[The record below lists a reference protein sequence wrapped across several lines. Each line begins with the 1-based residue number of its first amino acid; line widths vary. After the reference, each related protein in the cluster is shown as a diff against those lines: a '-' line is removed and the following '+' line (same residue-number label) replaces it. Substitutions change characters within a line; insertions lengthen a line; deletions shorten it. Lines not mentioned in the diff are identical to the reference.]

1 MRKQLTV
8 NVGAIGQAALR
19 AGSCA
24 DADAF
29 LLVGPLMQ
37 PINTPWNSLEI
48 VKLVLGVL
56 TPLSV
61 ACLGWLVARRL
72 KRLELVQW
80 TNQRLIEKRLA
91 LYDAV
96 APQLNALLC
105 FYTWIGYW
113 KDISPDDVIR
123 AKRDLDRTFHIYRY
137 LFDDDV
143 YDAYHTYIHALF
155 DVHTGPGRDARI
167 RSLIQA
173 PDGDRSVHGAYE
185 WKPAW
190 SDRFATANVVPKD
203 DVLRYYTQLMERLR
217 VALGATR

>member
-1 MRKQLTV
+1 
-8 NVGAIGQAALR
+8 
-19 AGSCA
+19 
-24 DADAF
+24 
-29 LLVGPLMQ
+29 MQ
-37 PINTPWNSLEI
+37 PFNTPWNSLEI

-80 TNQRLIEKRLA
+80 TNQRLIEKRLT
-91 LYDAV
+91 LYDTV

-137 LFDDDV
+137 LFDEDV
-143 YDAYHTYIHALF
+143 YDAYHTFIHALF
-155 DVHTGPGRDARI
+155 EMHTGPGRDARI

-173 PDGDRSVHGAYE
+173 PDRPCWRKRYIDGAIGKRSC
-185 WKPAW
+185 
-190 SDRFATANVVPKD
+190 
-203 DVLRYYTQLMERLR
+203 
-217 VALGATR
+217 VAVMPVSRCPRRTESGRSTPRISRRRGL

>member
-1 MRKQLTV
+1 
-8 NVGAIGQAALR
+8 
-19 AGSCA
+19 
-24 DADAF
+24 
-29 LLVGPLMQ
+29 MQ

-123 AKRDLDRTFHIYRY
+123 AKRELDRTFHIYRY

>member
-1 MRKQLTV
+1 
-8 NVGAIGQAALR
+8 
-19 AGSCA
+19 
-24 DADAF
+24 
-29 LLVGPLMQ
+29 MQ
-37 PINTPWNSLEI
+37 PLNDPWNSLEI

-91 LYDAV
+91 LYDTV

-123 AKRDLDRTFHIYRY
+123 AKRELDRTFHIYRY

-143 YDAYHTYIHALF
+143 YDAYHTFIHALF
-155 DVHTGPGRDARI
+155 EMHTGPGRDARI
-167 RSLIQA
+167 RSLIHA
-173 PDGDRSVHGAYE
+173 PDGDRSVHGTYE

-190 SDRFATANVVPKD
+190 VERFATAN
-203 DVLRYYTQLMERLR
+203 
-217 VALGATR
+217 

>member
-1 MRKQLTV
+1 MLKQLTV
-8 NVGAIGQAALR
+8 NREAIGQAR
-19 AGSCA
+19 CA
-24 DADAF
+24 RCDPPGDAF
-29 LLVGPLMQ
+29 FLVEPFMQ
-37 PINTPWNSLEI
+37 PFNTPWNSLEI

-80 TNQRLIEKRLA
+80 TNQRLIEKRLT
-91 LYDAV
+91 LYDTV

-137 LFDDDV
+137 LFDEDV
-143 YDAYHTYIHALF
+143 YDAYHTFIHALF
-155 DVHTGPGRDARI
+155 EMHTGPGRDARI
-167 RSLIQA
+167 RSLIHA
-173 PDGDRSVHGAYE
+173 PDGDRSVHGTYE
-185 WKPAW
+185 WNAAW
-190 SDRFATANVVPKD
+190 AERFSTANVTDKAEV
-203 DVLRYYTQLMERLR
+203 VLHYTRLMERLR
-217 VALGATR
+217 VALGANR

>member
-1 MRKQLTV
+1 
-8 NVGAIGQAALR
+8 
-19 AGSCA
+19 
-24 DADAF
+24 
-29 LLVGPLMQ
+29 MQ
-37 PINTPWNSLEI
+37 PINNPWNSLEI

-123 AKRDLDRTFHIYRY
+123 AKRELDRTFHIYRY

-173 PDGDRSVHGAYE
+173 PDGDRSVHGSYE

-203 DVLRYYTQLMERLR
+203 DVLRHYTQLMERLR

>member
-8 NVGAIGQAALR
+8 NVGVIGQAALR
-19 AGSCA
+19 AGSCC
-24 DADAF
+24 DANAF
-29 LLVGPLMQ
+29 LLVGPFMQ

-155 DVHTGPGRDARI
+155 DVHTGGPRCADPFAGPGARR
-167 RSLIQA
+167 RSQRA
-173 PDGDRSVHGAYE
+173 RSV
-185 WKPAW
+185 
-190 SDRFATANVVPKD
+190 
-203 DVLRYYTQLMERLR
+203 
-217 VALGATR
+217 

>member
-8 NVGAIGQAALR
+8 NADAIGRAALR
-19 AGSCA
+19 AGSCVG
-24 DADAF
+24 ADAF
-29 LLVGPLMQ
+29 LPVGSFMQ
-37 PINTPWNSLEI
+37 PIDTPWNSLEI

-91 LYDAV
+91 LYDTV

-143 YDAYHTYIHALF
+143 YDAYHTFIHALF
-155 DVHTGPGRDARI
+155 EMHTGAGRDARI

-173 PDGDRSVHGAYE
+173 PDGDRSVHGSYA

-190 SDRFATANVVPKD
+190 SDRFATASVVPRD
-203 DVLRYYTQLMERLR
+203 DVLRYYTRLMERLR

>member
-1 MRKQLTV
+1 MLKQLTV
-8 NVGAIGQAALR
+8 NREAIGQAR
-19 AGSCA
+19 CA
-24 DADAF
+24 RCDPPGGAF
-29 LLVGPLMQ
+29 FLVEPFMQ
-37 PINTPWNSLEI
+37 PFNTPWNSLEI

-80 TNQRLIEKRLA
+80 TNQRLIEKRLT
-91 LYDAV
+91 LYDMV

-137 LFDDDV
+137 LFDEDV
-143 YDAYHTYIHALF
+143 YDAYHTFIHALF
-155 DVHTGPGRDARI
+155 EMHTGPGRDARI

-173 PDGDRSVHGAYE
+173 PDGDRSVHGTYE
-185 WKPAW
+185 WNAAW
-190 SDRFATANVVPKD
+190 AERFSTANVTDKA
-203 DVLRYYTQLMERLR
+203 DVVLHYTRLMERLR
-217 VALGATR
+217 VALGANR